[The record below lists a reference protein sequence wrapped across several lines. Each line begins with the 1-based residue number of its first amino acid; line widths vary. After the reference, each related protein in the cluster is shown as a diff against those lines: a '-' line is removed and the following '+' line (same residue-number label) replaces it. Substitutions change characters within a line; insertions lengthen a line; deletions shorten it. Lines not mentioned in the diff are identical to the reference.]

1 MKLPTFSNDIMEA
14 IVTGQH
20 GDPFS
25 VLGPHQLGNEWVVRA
40 FLPGAETAVLDPTD
54 RRLKKTFP
62 MT

>member
-40 FLPGAETAVLDPTD
+40 FLPGAETAVLDPPTAAS
-54 RRLKKTFP
+54 KKP
-62 MT
+62 SP